1 MKNSIKIVFSL
12 CLCILALLSACQSER
27 DESSLD
33 TTQEREPIMMGSV
46 TALAIEQTSLLDG
59 SLDNIIDG
67 ASCLTVIYPINVIAN
82 GTPLEITGVADLT
95 LIESIFDADIED
107 DDILEIVY
115 PITISTEEH
124 QQIVINSDA
133 ELQANANSCDEGGTD
148 FDNECIDF
156 AYPMNFFVF
165 NTISETTSRV
175 RIRDDRDLFI
185 FIKGLSADRIVS
197 LSYPVSLTLST
208 GETLSVSSN
217 QQLSDAILGASEDCD
232 EDDDN
237 NFDDDDF
244 EEGEL
249 EELLLDCEWRIVILK
264 RDGVIIEQYTLW
276 NITFNPDGSLVVL
289 DPPEVQ
295 GIDGSWTTQFTDEGS
310 FLDMETSNVTEL
322 TFQWRVNRVDEKTI
336 YIFSSSDNF
345 LELNQVCE
353 DD

>member
-1 MKNSIKIVFSL
+1 MKNSIKIVYSI
-12 CLCILALLSACQSER
+12 CLCFLVLLSACQSELE
-27 DESSLD
+27 ESSLD
-33 TTQEREPIMMGSV
+33 TAQEREPIMMGSV

-67 ASCLTVIYPINVIAN
+67 ASCLTVMFPINVIAN

-95 LIESIFDADIED
+95 LIESIFDEDIED
-107 DDILEIVY
+107 DDTLEIVY
-115 PITISTEEH
+115 PITITTEEH

-133 ELQANANSCDEGGTD
+133 ELQAIAVSCEEGGTD

-156 AYPMNFFVF
+156 AYPMIFFVF

-197 LSYPVSLTLST
+197 LSYPVSLTLSS

-217 QQLSDAILGASEDCD
+217 QQLSDAILGAGEDCD

-249 EELLLDCEWRIVILK
+249 EELLLDCEWNIVILK
-264 RDGVIIEQYTLW
+264 RDGVVITQYENW
-276 NITFNPDGSLVVL
+276 DITFNPDGTLVIL

-295 GIDGSWTTQFTDEGS
+295 GIDGTWATRFTDEGS
-310 FLDMETSNVTEL
+310 FLDMETGTVTEF
-322 TFQWRVNRVDEKTI
+322 TFQWRVNRVDDKTI
-336 YIFSSSDNF
+336 YVFSSSDDF
-345 LELNQVCE
+345 LELNQICE